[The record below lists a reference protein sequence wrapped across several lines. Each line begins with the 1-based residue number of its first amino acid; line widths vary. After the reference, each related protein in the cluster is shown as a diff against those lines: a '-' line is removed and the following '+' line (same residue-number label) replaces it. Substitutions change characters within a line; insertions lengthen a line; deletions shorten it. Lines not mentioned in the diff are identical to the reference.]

1 MGNQPDKKT
10 PFVNVFGGDTLAE
23 ATECLV
29 QIGGILSDIA
39 IAGFKAGID
48 TVGGRNPRHRYD
60 DQSNPRLSLRD
71 RVLGT
76 AVVSICTAFVGALS
90 FSATPSNIWPEN
102 VRSLQHGTRGGVQVS
117 ALAAG
122 ASVAFGYFVVGLGA
136 GLDRFRGR

>member
-29 QIGGILSDIA
+29 QIGGILRYIA
-39 IAGFKAGID
+39 KAGFKAGID
-48 TVGGRNPRHRYD
+48 TCRGINPLYRYD
-60 DQSNPRLSLRD
+60 DQCNQRLSLRD

-90 FSATPSNIWPEN
+90 FSAIPSNILPEN
-102 VRSLQHGTRGGVQVS
+102 VKPLQHGTREGVKIVT
-117 ALAAG
+117 LAAV
-122 ASVAFGYFVVGLGA
+122 ASGAFGYFAVGLEA
-136 GLDRFRGR
+136 GLDEFRGR